1 MTTIKR
7 LADRRHDI
15 AHISEK
21 RFDWLLGLALTGIF
35 ALLMTLE
42 AVSDED
48 GESAVEFVF
57 EALEFGLII
66 AIATGI
72 VHLIH
77 RMRMKDKERQTL
89 VDDLEAAK
97 ARGNRWRN
105 EAQQYINGFRS
116 AMDGQF
122 QEWGVSNAEKDVGL
136 LILKGLS
143 HKEIA
148 NVRGTSEA
156 TVRQQAQAIY
166 EKSGLPGKA
175 ALLSFF
181 LEDLFVAE

>member
-1 MTTIKR
+1 M
-7 LADRRHDI
+7 
-15 AHISEK
+15 AHGFEK
-21 RFDWLLGLALTGIF
+21 HFNWLLGLALTGIF
-35 ALLMTLE
+35 ALLMALE
-42 AVSDED
+42 VFSDED
-48 GESAVEFVF
+48 GVSVVEFAF

-72 VHLIH
+72 MHLVQ
-77 RMRMKDKERQTL
+77 RMRRNDKERQIL

-97 ARGNRWRN
+97 AQGNRWRN
-105 EAQQYINGFRS
+105 EARQYLNGFRS

-122 QEWGVSNAEKDVGL
+122 NEWDMSKAERDVGL

-175 ALLSFF
+175 GLLSYF
-181 LEDLFVAE
+181 LEDLFAPE